1 VRFRL
6 NLGGALLN
14 KNSQNKQLSASD
26 SGVGEETAL
35 RLTRYI
41 GARKIEE
48 MIEKERIEDKQY
60 IEAFAHTQLGIE
72 KILWDRIVEIFE
84 GEKAIKV
91 REVIEKSRE
100 EKDKSPTS
108 TFELIKWAHFLG
120 AINDDE
126 YSDLTD
132 FKKKRNDIMHGHGQW
147 YYPEK
152 YKEALKK
159 GIRFLS
165 ENGL

>member
-1 VRFRL
+1 M
-6 NLGGALLN
+6 N
-14 KNSQNKQLSASD
+14 KNNQNKQVSASD
-26 SGVGEETAL
+26 SGTGEEAV
-35 RLTRYI
+35 RVVRYI
-41 GARKIEE
+41 GAGKIEE
-48 MIEKERIEDKQY
+48 MMENGQY

-72 KILWDRIVEIFE
+72 KILWDRIVKIFE
-84 GEKAIKV
+84 GEKARKV
-91 REVIEKSRE
+91 REAIDKSRE

-108 TFELIKWAHFLG
+108 TFELIQWTHFLG

-132 FKKKRNDIMHGHGQW
+132 FNKKRNGIMHGHGQW
-147 YYPEK
+147 WHLGE

-159 GIRFLS
+159 GIRFLN